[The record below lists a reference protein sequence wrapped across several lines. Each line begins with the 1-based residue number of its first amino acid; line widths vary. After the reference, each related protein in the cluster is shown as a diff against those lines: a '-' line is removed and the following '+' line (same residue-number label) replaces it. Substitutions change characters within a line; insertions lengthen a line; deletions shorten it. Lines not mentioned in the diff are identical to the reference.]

1 MQLTRLAA
9 AALVALAPC
18 AAFAV
23 TQADFAAKTTGD
35 LANLCSADPKEPMG
49 DAALNFCHGFAQG
62 VVTVEQER
70 AAAEHK
76 RLFCFPN
83 PAPSRADT
91 LKEFVT
97 WARANPGHLIE
108 PAPNGL
114 VGFLRARYPC
124 NQP

>member
-23 TQADFAAKTTGD
+23 TQADFAAKTTERSGQSVQRRSEGADGRRRAELLPWLRAGRGVGGAGAGGD
-35 LANLCSADPKEPMG
+35 GTQKAVLLPE
-49 DAALNFCHGFAQG
+49 
-62 VVTVEQER
+62 
-70 AAAEHK
+70 
-76 RLFCFPN
+76 
-83 PAPSRADT
+83 PAPTRTDT

-97 WARANPGHLIE
+97 WARANPGHLNE

-124 NQP
+124 NKP